1 MSRNSWRLAALA
13 AVWGLLLSPFARAQD
28 KPAAKA
34 EAQPEAPAPA
44 EKQADRFVRIVKNDK
59 QEPVALETAIVRY
72 VSADPARKDLVVD
85 LVGAIHVGDKSY
97 YEALNKRFEQYD
109 VLLYELVAPEGT
121 KVPKG
126 GRQGAPGSA
135 ISALQL
141 GMKSIL
147 ELDYQLEIVD
157 YTKDNFV
164 HADMSPEE
172 FDASMKNKGES
183 WMQMFFRMLGQGLA
197 KQSSKKEGATDA
209 DLIFALFAK
218 DRPLRLKRI
227 MADQMEDLELQM
239 AALEGPDG
247 STILTERNK
256 KALTVLE
263 RELKAGKTKIGIF
276 YGAAHL
282 PDMHERLINEFK
294 LKRASEEW
302 LPAWNMKTK

>member
-1 MSRNSWRLAALA
+1 MSQHSWRFIALAAL
-13 AVWGLLLSPFARAQD
+13 WGLLAPLVRAED
-28 KPAAKA
+28 
-34 EAQPEAPAPA
+34 PAPA
-44 EKQADRFVRIVKNDK
+44 KTPAKPEVPADKAKPDEPFVRIVKNDK
-59 QEPVALETAIVRY
+59 QEPISLQTAVVRY
-72 VSADPARKDLVVD
+72 VSTDPAHKDLVVD

-121 KVPKG
+121 KIPKG
-126 GRQGAPGSA
+126 GRQGPPGSA

-141 GMKSIL
+141 GMKSML

-172 FDASMKNKGES
+172 FAESMKNKGES

-197 KQSSKKEGATDA
+197 QQANKKEGATDA
-209 DLIFALFAK
+209 DLLFALFAK

-227 MADQMEDLELQM
+227 MADQMGDLELQM

-256 KALTVLE
+256 KALAVLD
-263 RELKAGKTKIGIF
+263 REIKAGKKKIGIF

-282 PDMHERLINEFK
+282 PDMQERLLKEFK
-294 LKRASEEW
+294 LKRSSEEW
-302 LPAWNMKTK
+302 LPAWEMGK